1 MDIRGYRKALD
12 EYCDAYRYDRIDEDA
27 EALRRLGK
35 GFEEFDDFL
44 AHIDTE
50 VERVLGDLDGLEREQ
65 PPPEREG
72 HDDIPE
78 PRRTDRERDDGDRE
92 MDILND
98 PNRRRGPED
107 DPDDRETEE
116 PDEADGKRR
125 REEDAAVSALP
136 EVGKAL
142 AEVDAALALE
152 VEARKTLKEVVE
164 QWQQLQ
170 NSLEGNHTAPN
181 ELEGRKERL
190 EEELE
195 ACREVQQAAERG
207 IDRWREV
214 EDFRGDDTII
224 DITRQAAELKK
235 KHRLALFPRRMIR
248 RTEKLMA
255 DFHDL
260 AKKAHPRLRSSQ
272 DLYQRAKV
280 AIAAKEQEIQALE
293 SRLGKERNLLR
304 ENEEAG
310 DGIWERMQALHHA
323 LRDFVGPRQPAPAAG
338 RKRNGQW
345 ELEFTDEQTVMHPVV
360 VKRQEA
366 VRRCRELCRTVE
378 QVHPPMED
386 FAVDTLNTTHV
397 FPTRVR
403 VGTTQ
408 WCHSGPGVELDIP
421 ELAEF
426 PGNGPLLVPG
436 ADWVAPLLLRLAWA
450 MPLGHLEIV
459 ALDQERAGQ
468 NILPVNDLSDVPGLL
483 KVVTGPDGL
492 QDALGGLE
500 AHMGELATRYFKYG
514 IADWASYNAR
524 HPLHPLPCKVL
535 AVCSLAGFDTWMSLG
550 GQLKRILE
558 NGSRHGIFAIL
569 CKDALD
575 ATETRTKE
583 ALKGVS
589 FQKVGAPPG
598 SGFRRLRGES
608 FPPEVPEDAGRLM
621 AGIAEAAKKKA
632 ERTAQGF
639 EELFAGTPM
648 WSGKSADGLSAVIG
662 WDAAGRPVRFKLD
675 TGGEGGAGVHAL
687 VGGPTGSGKTVLLHA
702 LIHSLAHTYG
712 PDELQFYLFD
722 FKNGVG
728 VRRYADEGGRVW
740 LPHARTVAI
749 QNDPRYALE
758 LFRHLRDV
766 VFEERSRIFKA
777 AGAGVEKI
785 GDYVKKGGKMPRLV
799 VVIDEFQVLFED
811 YAGENLGDEITRGL
825 TDILKRGRSM
835 GVHLVLATQTMATA
849 HRMMK
854 GSADD
859 VMQQIGVRLALWGTG
874 EEGILASNNRMA
886 VTEITAKK
894 QCILNAK
901 TGLAGGNTVF
911 DFPFAEADSE
921 PVRAYRARIAEG
933 CRKRGFRCDGHLYD
947 GAKLPTPMVGTEL
960 RTALA
965 KANET
970 VHFAV
975 AAGVLPDFA
984 STPMNVE
991 FDNLA
996 GEHLL
1001 VGGEDAGKLAGD
1013 LLPGEV
1019 WAGLRASVLRSLAA
1033 TPECEVLYYNPGNAM
1048 VPFDLPPRFL
1058 RATARGG
1065 EADLL
1070 TLFRRLLASRAR
1082 RKVVF
1087 VENFHKAGILHPQEP
1102 QPSVPL
1108 FGKTPEPPKETARTL
1123 FLKAFTAGGIPPFN
1137 TILFTKNVMFSCK
1150 NVLGKLRS
1158 EANILEACY
1167 KRIAFNV
1174 TGDTLKLMIPEAAY
1188 GQQHGPR
1195 RVWYEDRK
1203 TGTVQ
1208 AFVPYSEK

>member
-1 MDIRGYRKALD
+1 MDILGYRKALD
-12 EYCDAYRYDRIDEDA
+12 RYCEAYRYDRLDEDA
-27 EALRRLGK
+27 DALRNLGK
-35 GFEEFDDFL
+35 GFKDFDDFL

-50 VERVLGDLDGLEREQ
+50 VSRVLGNLEGLEREQ
-65 PPPEREG
+65 VPPERKA
-72 HDDIPE
+72 PE
-78 PRRTDRERDDGDRE
+78 VPVPHRTDRKHDNGDRD

-98 PNRRRGPED
+98 SDPRRS
-107 DPDDRETEE
+107 PDDESEAPLPE
-116 PDEADGKRR
+116 IPDEADKKR
-125 REEDAAVSALP
+125 REEQAAAGRALP
-136 EVGKAL
+136 GLEKAL
-142 AEVDAALALE
+142 AELDEALALE
-152 VEARKTLKEVVE
+152 VDAGKTLKEAKE
-164 QWQQLQ
+164 QWHRLLKKMEDVH
-170 NSLEGNHTAPN
+170 NAPG
-181 ELEGRKERL
+181 ELEARKERL
-190 EEELE
+190 EDELE
-195 ACREVQQAAERG
+195 ACRDVQQAARRE
-207 IDRWREV
+207 IDRWREI

-235 KHRLALFPRRMIR
+235 KHWLSLFPRRVLR

-255 DFHDL
+255 AFHDL
-260 AKKAHPRLRSSQ
+260 SRDARQRLQRSQ
-272 DLYQRAKV
+272 DVYLRAKT
-280 AIAAKEQEIQALE
+280 AIEAKEREIHGLKTRIAEEEQ
-293 SRLGKERNLLR
+293 LLR
-304 ENEEAG
+304 ENEESG
-310 DGIWERMQALHHA
+310 SELWEKMLALHHA
-323 LRDFVGPRQPAPAAG
+323 LQGFVGPKQPAPAT
-338 RKRNGQW
+338 RTQRNGRL
-345 ELEFTDEQTVMHPVV
+345 ELVFEKEESVLHGVRT
-360 VKRQEA
+360 KRLET
-366 VRRCRELCRTVE
+366 VRRCRELCRVVE
-378 QVHPPMED
+378 KLHPSLEELTE
-386 FAVDTLNTTHV
+386 DTLNATHV
-397 FPTRVR
+397 FPDRIR
-403 VGTTQ
+403 VGTAQ
-408 WCHSGPGVELDIP
+408 WYHSGPGVELDVP

-426 PGNGPLLVPG
+426 LGKGPLLVPG

-450 MPLGHLEIV
+450 MPQGHLEIV
-459 ALDQERAGQ
+459 ALDQDRAGQ

-492 QDALGGLE
+492 QDALGDLE
-500 AHMGELATRYFKYG
+500 AHMGTLATRYFKHG
-514 IADWASYNAR
+514 ISDWASYNAR

-535 AVCSLAGFDTWMSLG
+535 AVCSMAGFDTWMSLG

-558 NGSRHGIFAIL
+558 NGARHGIFAIL
-569 CKDALD
+569 CQDALD
-575 ATETRTKE
+575 SAESRTKD
-583 ALKGVS
+583 ALKGVE
-589 FQKVGAPPG
+589 FQKTGVPVQGLY
-598 SGFRRLRGES
+598 RRLKENS
-608 FPPEVPEDAGRLM
+608 FPPEMPEGAGRLM
-621 AGIAEAAKKKA
+621 TGIVEAAKKRA
-632 ERTAQGF
+632 ERPAKGF
-639 EELFAGTPM
+639 GELFAGTPM

-662 WDAAGRPVRFKLD
+662 WDAEGRPVHFKLD

-702 LIHSLAHTYG
+702 LIHSLAHAYG

-728 VRRYADEGGRVW
+728 VRRYADEEGRVW

-766 VFEERSRIFKA
+766 VFEERSRIFKS

-811 YAGENLGDEITRGL
+811 YAGENLGDEITAGL

-901 TGLAGGNTVF
+901 TGLAGGNKVF
-911 DFPFAEADSE
+911 DFPFAAADSE
-921 PVRAYRARIAEG
+921 EARAYRVRIEDG
-933 CRKRGFRCDGHLYD
+933 CRRKGVRCDGHLYD
-947 GAKLPTPMVGTEL
+947 GAKLPVPMVGSAL

-984 STPMNVE
+984 ATPMNVE

-1001 VGGEDAGKLAGD
+1001 VGGEDAGKLAGN
-1013 LLPGEV
+1013 LLPTEV
-1019 WAGLRASVLRSLAA
+1019 WAGLRASVMRSLAA
-1033 TPECEVLYYNPGNAM
+1033 TAECEVLYYNPGNTS
-1048 VPFDLPPRFL
+1048 VPSDLPPRFL
-1058 RATARGG
+1058 RATARAG
-1065 EADLL
+1065 EVELL
-1070 TLFRRLLASRAR
+1070 TVFRRLLSSRAR

-1087 VENFHKAGILHPQEP
+1087 VENFHKAGLLHPQDP

-1108 FGKTPEPPKETARTL
+1108 FGKAPEPPKVTARSL
-1123 FLKAFTAGGIPPFN
+1123 FLKAFTGGGTPPFN
-1137 TILFTKNVMFSCK
+1137 AILFTKNVMFSCK

-1174 TGDTLKLMIPEAAY
+1174 TGDTLKAMVPEAAY
-1188 GQQHGPR
+1188 GQLHGPR

-1208 AFVPYSEK
+1208 AFVPYAEK